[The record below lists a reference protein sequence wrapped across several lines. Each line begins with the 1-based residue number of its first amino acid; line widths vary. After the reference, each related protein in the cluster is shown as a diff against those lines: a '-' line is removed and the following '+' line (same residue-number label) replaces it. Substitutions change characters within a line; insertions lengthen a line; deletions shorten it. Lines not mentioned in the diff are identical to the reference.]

1 MSALLESINTCLAGV
16 GLAPVSDE
24 EDTDLDASQAKRTIE
39 RVSKE
44 IQQRGWFFNKE
55 FNWNLVPDSNTGQIV
70 APANAMSIVT
80 DAYSRNIA
88 LALRDGKLYD
98 LVNHTYDLTDLA
110 NYSVGGVMTIQ
121 TAFIF
126 YLEFN
131 NLPPIAQ
138 TAIMYTARRQF
149 AQDLEVD
156 EKRWKFQKEDEET
169 AMALLNREEM
179 RNRKHNYLT
188 DNPTAVLFQARVGG
202 RNSTSSGLSVF
213 PRRDSY

>member
-1 MSALLESINTCLAGV
+1 MSSLLDAINTCLAGV
-16 GLAPVSDE
+16 GLAPVPDE
-24 EDTDLDASQAKRTIE
+24 DDTDLDASQAKRTIE

-55 FNWNLVPDSNTGQIV
+55 YNWNLVPDSNTGQVV

-80 DAYSRNIA
+80 DAYSRNIQ
-88 LALRDGKLYD
+88 LALRSGKLYD

-110 NYSVGGVMTIQ
+110 NYEVGGVLTIQ

-126 YLEFN
+126 YIEFN

-138 TAIMYTARRQF
+138 TAIMYSARRQF

-156 EKRWKFQKEDEET
+156 EERWNFQSKDEQR
-169 AMALLNREEM
+169 AMSLLQREEM

-188 DNPTAVLFQARVGG
+188 DNPTAVLFQSRVGG
-202 RNSTSSGLSVF
+202 RNSNSFGLSVF
-213 PRRDSY
+213 PRKDSY

>member
-1 MSALLESINTCLAGV
+1 MTALLEAMNTCLAGV
-16 GLAPVSDE
+16 GLSPVSNED
-24 EDTDLDASQAKRTIE
+24 DTDLDASSAKVTIE

-55 FNWNLVPDSNTGQIV
+55 YNWNLVPDSNTGQVV

-80 DAYSRNIA
+80 DAYSRNTQ
-88 LALRDGKLYD
+88 LALRSGKLYD

-110 NYSVGGVMTIQ
+110 DYLVGGVLTIQ
-121 TAFIF
+121 TCFIF

-156 EKRWKFQKEDEET
+156 EKRWKFQREDEDK
-169 AMALLNREEM
+169 AMALLTREEM

-188 DNPTAVLFQARVGG
+188 DNPAAVLFQSRVGG
-202 RNSTSSGLSVF
+202 RNAFSNGLSVY

>member
-1 MSALLESINTCLAGV
+1 MSALLDAINTCLAGI
-16 GLAPVSDE
+16 GLSPVSDE
-24 EDTDLDASQAKRTIE
+24 DDTDLDASQAKRTIE

-55 FNWNLVPDSNTGQIV
+55 YNWNLVPDSNTGQVV
-70 APANAMSIVT
+70 APSNAMSIVT
-80 DAYSRNIA
+80 DAYSRNLP
-88 LALRDGKLYD
+88 LALRSGKLYD

-110 NYSVGGVMTIQ
+110 NYEVGGVMTIQ

-156 EKRWKFQKEDEET
+156 DKRWNFQAKDEQR
-169 AMALLNREEM
+169 AMSLLQREEM

-188 DNPTAVLFQARVGG
+188 DNPAAVLFQSRVGG
-202 RNSTSSGLSVF
+202 RNSNSFGLSVF
-213 PRRDSY
+213 PRRSSY

>member
-1 MSALLESINTCLAGV
+1 MSSLLDAINTCLAGV
-16 GLAPVSDE
+16 GLAPVPDE
-24 EDTDLDASQAKRTIE
+24 DDTDLDASQAKRTIE

-55 FNWNLVPDSNTGQIV
+55 YNWNLVPDSNTGQVV

-80 DAYSRNIA
+80 DAYSRNIQ
-88 LALRDGKLYD
+88 LALRSGKLYD

-110 NYSVGGVMTIQ
+110 NYEVGGVLTIQ

-126 YLEFN
+126 YIEFN

-138 TAIMYTARRQF
+138 TAIMYSARRQF

-156 EKRWKFQKEDEET
+156 EERWNFQSKDEQR
-169 AMALLNREEM
+169 AMSLLQREEM

-188 DNPTAVLFQARVGG
+188 DNPTAVLFQSRVGG
-202 RNSTSSGLSVF
+202 RNSNSFGLSVF
-213 PRRDSY
+213 PRRESY